1 MTPQILFDDFVPG
14 SLMGQHEEVFDASLC
29 QAWRAIFSLPDSAEP
44 HPGELSSL
52 ALALA
57 MRAYLSVVSPRPPG
71 NVHARQQFQM
81 HAMPHIGETITT
93 RVVCAHK
100 EIRRERR
107 YVNIQVQAAG
117 QGQRAL
123 YAGEMSLIWAA

>member
-14 SLMGQHEEVFDASLC
+14 SLMGQHEEVFDVSLC
-29 QAWRAIFSLPDSAEP
+29 QAWRAIFSLPDNAEP

-57 MRAYLSVVSPRPPG
+57 MRAYLSVVAPRPPG

-107 YVNIQVQAAG
+107 YVNIQVQASG
-117 QGQRAL
+117 HGQRAL

>member
-1 MTPQILFDDFVPG
+1 MRERILFDDFQPG
-14 SLMGQHEEVFDASLC
+14 TLMGQHEEVFDAALC
-29 QAWRAIFSLPDSAEP
+29 QAWRNIFGLPDSAQP
-44 HPGELSSL
+44 HPGEMPSL

-81 HAMPHIGETITT
+81 HALPEVGEVMRTT
-93 RVVCAHK
+93 VRCAHK

-107 YVNIQVQAAG
+107 YVDIQVQATGRDA
-117 QGQRAL
+117 RAL
-123 YAGEMSLIWAA
+123 YSGEMSLIWAA